1 MNILCKHTKKQWVA
15 FLIMGSAAFLL
26 LSCNSKRDAAP
37 VNPEAVVS
45 MRSDTLAMMVS
56 KNGLKSYFFEAPLM
70 EEYSFAKEPYV
81 KYPAGVSVKKF
92 RDSTE
97 IVEST
102 LRANEAIYYKKRGIW
117 MASGNVIATGS
128 GSTLYTEQLFWDEKT
143 DRIYSN
149 VDTRVK
155 DQDGEHFGEG
165 LESDASL
172 KKWVFRNYEGT
183 IALETAPNEGG
194 MEEAANVGS
203 GSMGSNESGGSGSG
217 TKDEAPNSGSSAGSA
232 SVLTPA
238 KQAVQ
243 TKPITPQA
251 KPLINT
257 QKKSSSAGRPAVKS
271 AE

>member
-1 MNILCKHTKKQWVA
+1 MA
-15 FLIMGSAAFLL
+15 FLFVGSAAFLL
-26 LSCNSKRDAAP
+26 SSCNSKKDAAQ
-37 VNPEAVVS
+37 VNPETIIS
-45 MRSDTLAMMVS
+45 MRSDTLSMMVS

-70 EEYSFAKEPYV
+70 EEYNFAREPYV
-81 KYPAGVSVKKF
+81 KYPAGVFVKKF

-102 LRANEAIYYKKRGIW
+102 LRANEAVYYKKRALW

-172 KKWVFRNYEGT
+172 NKWVFRNYEGT
-183 IALETAPNEGG
+183 IAVETEPNEGG
-194 MEEAANVGS
+194 VDVINAGS
-203 GSMGSNESGGSGSG
+203 GSMGSNDNGSSGDSGGNGSG
-217 TKDEAPNSGSSAGSA
+217 VNGVTSNPATSAGGNSSQAPVKQTESQAKSVRTSTSSVTTTKTPSSAKRPSA
-232 SVLTPA
+232 
-238 KQAVQ
+238 
-243 TKPITPQA
+243 
-251 KPLINT
+251 
-257 QKKSSSAGRPAVKS
+257 KS